1 MTCEEKKKIEADPSV
16 IQIQELPN
24 KDFITVKIMLKEIKE
39 EANIMDIKMKGMN
52 RILGS
57 IKNNQMDV
65 LELKNI

>member
-1 MTCEEKKKIEADPSV
+1 MTCEEKKKIEADLSV